1 MSLIRRRKSP
11 GWGNSPIKRRVRSV
25 ERVKKPKASKKIVKI
40 VNPIS
45 GKKINLN
52 GPTHKRL
59 IREKVLD
66 AKGDDLRSKNKI
78 VNSRLLVPREIPKN
92 ITRINFR
99 FKDDPKF
106 GMINICLWK
115 KEHTLIKN
123 YTSVIIKKNTI
134 HVHFPVFEHFY
145 KMKHTSLGGFSLKDL
160 FRVIHLTG
168 VAAGKTTKYD
178 DDFSCAFAITSSN
191 KASDIKYQ
199 ANTGNVFISTQH

>member
-11 GWGNSPIKRRVRSV
+11 GWGNFSLKSTPDQVPKTP
-25 ERVKKPKASKKIVKI
+25 KPKNNLKTIKI

-66 AKGDDLRSKNKI
+66 AKGDIRSKNKT
-78 VNSRLLVPREIPKN
+78 VNSRLVPREIPKN
-92 ITRINFR
+92 ITRVNFR
-99 FKDDPKF
+99 FKNDPKF
-106 GMINICLWK
+106 GMINICGWK

-145 KMKHTSLGGFSLKDL
+145 RMKHTSLGGFSLKDL

-178 DDFSCAFAITSSN
+178 NDFSCAFAITSSN
-191 KASDIKYQ
+191 KGSSIKYQ